1 MAEHKEQNG
10 GGGAASSLPAV
21 NVSELGKALD
31 QATIS
36 TASVDGSPG
45 ARAGLEDD
53 GDEPDEGDEE
63 DDYDE
68 DQDEENDEEEDEDED
83 EEDEYGEEGY
93 GEDGDEYGMAG
104 IEMAFDDEDGASA
117 IKLESIPRAAPP
129 KSKSPK
135 KRGRTDSLK
144 KMLPAPASQRHKQK
158 EDGSGVYVDYNGNDD
173 DASSSQ
179 KTQPAKLLVKDRT
192 GAGMGVP
199 RPHLISNAVKQA
211 PPAKEKSNPRRW
223 SKAEVL
229 QYGTLRVGPD
239 LVVCSWTTHN
249 ALFSCPS
256 TTG

>member
-1 MAEHKEQNG
+1 MAEQQQQI
-10 GGGAASSLPAV
+10 GAASSLSAV

-36 TASVDGSPG
+36 TASVDGSPS
-45 ARAGLEDD
+45 ARASMDDD

-68 DQDEENDEEEDEDED
+68 DQDDDDDEEDDEEEDD

-93 GEDGDEYGMAG
+93 GEDGDEYGMLG
-104 IEMAFDDEDGASA
+104 VSMSFDDEDGALG
-117 IKLESIPRAAPP
+117 IKLESIPSAAPP

-158 EDGSGVYVDYNGNDD
+158 DDGGGVYGDFNGGDDDGSG
-173 DASSSQ
+173 SQ
-179 KTQPAKLLVKDRT
+179 KTPPAKLLVKDRT

-229 QYGTLRVGPD
+229 
-239 LVVCSWTTHN
+239 CC
-249 ALFSCPS
+249 AL
-256 TTG
+256 